1 MSYFHLSEECQEEIF
16 FFQGSWGRHKLRG
29 GFLEERSG
37 QNKEDRFK
45 LVVGVWRMEQ
55 MTFNNIEQ

>member
-1 MSYFHLSEECQEEIF
+1 MFIYLINSRKRF
-16 FFQGSWGRHKLRG
+16 FGGTGGRCKLRG
-29 GFLEERSG
+29 GFLEELPG

-55 MTFNNIEQ
+55 MTFNNIKQ